1 MFGNSLTYNNI
12 FGNAIQDSHQ
22 RLFGGDRMLTTK
34 DIEGAQPKKYNRHV
48 WGNYQAN
55 QYQNILSYDPQK
67 SVIKSPILGDN
78 VQPLNRAIP
87 NSSGMIFRD
96 PQYQSLTQKLYTQQS
111 VKSPSQK
118 LDLAQ
123 NTQSA
128 LTQPNERPSNN
139 INSQSYT
146 GLKRDSNNP
155 LEGGSSP
162 AVKQLSLTSQRIS
175 GRRIEP
181 PSQLKEQNIFSHPD
195 YVNKQLSTYAKPM
208 VNVGNQSQNI
218 LSQSK
223 QSLGVVQ
230 KVDQNRITDR
240 IQNLQGYQSLQALN
254 NVLKS
259 NRSPDAYIPF
269 EPTPKEYQRESI
281 SSYAL
286 GQNKDPAIEKY
297 IQQNREK
304 YYEQP
309 SKSPV
314 FQQNRNFGPDHVLS
328 GPISVENRQSTSSY
342 EFGSFVSP
350 RQRQQQDVI
359 SPKQANYIN
368 ENNTLPISN
377 RMNQNDQ
384 QSHQVNQAQQDIP
397 QIQSVPNQ
405 DNAVSQNVLQD
416 GKNFEF
422 NKINSQQK
430 IYSRPQSNAQLLG
443 RPASNNNQLT
453 KSFTQLRN
461 DAAASPSQDL
471 IRLRS
476 VLSSRARLLL
486 NQNQNEATTN
496 SEYGLY
502 AAQPNR
508 IDQPKEKILYQSKR
522 DNFLRSHLVRSQS
535 AEGTRLLRNAAEN
548 NYQNQDQA
556 NQIPKQQSSN
566 SQLYKYGQWG
576 LRNYN
581 IIGNYMNPYKYEGRR
596 GDPFAD
602 IKYLGKLGNNKIQ
615 SVKNLNSET
624 KNENPLNLNQGDNQ
638 QQQELRK
645 SGYPSSPLAGVQNQY
660 DETNKKFNALYHSQ
674 RTHDQHSVKYYGA
687 KALKN
692 LSNIKLY

>member
-34 DIEGAQPKKYNRHV
+34 DIEGAQPKKFNRHV

-67 SVIKSPILGDN
+67 SIIKSPILGDN

-111 VKSPSQK
+111 LRSPQQK

-123 NTQSA
+123 NIQNA
-128 LTQPNERPSNN
+128 QTQPNERSSNL
-139 INSQSYT
+139 ISQSYT
-146 GLKRDSNNP
+146 GLKKDSSNP
-155 LEGGSSP
+155 LEGSS
-162 AVKQLSLTSQRIS
+162 ATVKQLSNTSQRIP

-195 YVNKQLSTYAKPM
+195 YVNKQISTYAKPM
-208 VNVGNQSQNI
+208 VNIGNQSQNI
-218 LSQSK
+218 LSSSK
-223 QSLGVVQ
+223 QGLGIVQ
-230 KVDQNRITDR
+230 KVDQYKIGDKMST
-240 IQNLQGYQSLQALN
+240 LQGYQSLQALN

-286 GQNKDPAIEKY
+286 GQNKDLAIEKY
-297 IQQNREK
+297 IQQNKDK

-350 RQRQQQDVI
+350 KQQQNQQQDVI
-359 SPKQANYIN
+359 SPKQGYIN
-368 ENNTLPISN
+368 ENNTLPLSN
-377 RMNQNDQ
+377 RLNQNNQYTYKENQVQ
-384 QSHQVNQAQQDIP
+384 QEIP
-397 QIQSVPNQ
+397 QIQSASNQ
-405 DNAVSQNVLQD
+405 DNAVSQKALQED
-416 GKNFEF
+416 KNFEF
-422 NKINSQQK
+422 NKISSQQK
-430 IYSRPQSNAQLLG
+430 IQSRPQSNTQLLG
-443 RPASNNNQLT
+443 RPASNTNQLT

-461 DAAASPSQDL
+461 EGAASPSQDL

-486 NQNQNEATTN
+486 NANQNEATTN

-502 AAQPNR
+502 AAQSNR

-535 AEGTRLLRNAAEN
+535 AEGTRLLKSMADN
-548 NYQNQDQA
+548 NQQNQEQA
-556 NQIPKQQSSN
+556 SLVSKQQNSH

-615 SVKNLNSET
+615 SVKNLNSEI
-624 KNENPLNLNQGDNQ
+624 KNDNILNADQNGSQKQ
-638 QQQELRK
+638 QDLRK

-674 RTHDQHSVKYYGA
+674 RAHDQHSIKYYGA

>member
-1 MFGNSLTYNNI
+1 MFGNSLTYYNI
-12 FGNAIQDSHQ
+12 FGNAIQESHQ

-87 NSSGMIFRD
+87 NSSGTIFRD

-111 VKSPSQK
+111 VRSPQQK

-123 NTQSA
+123 STQNVLA
-128 LTQPNERPSNN
+128 QPYEKPSNN
-139 INSQSYT
+139 IHSQSYT
-146 GLKRDSNNP
+146 GLKKDNNN
-155 LEGGSSP
+155 LLDASSP
-162 AVKQLSLTSQRIS
+162 AVKQLSHTSQRIS

-208 VNVGNQSQNI
+208 VNVGNQPQSI

-230 KVDQNRITDR
+230 KVDQNRIVDR
-240 IQNLQGYQSLQALN
+240 IQTNSGYQSLQALN

-286 GQNKDPAIEKY
+286 GQNKDVAIEKY
-297 IQQNREK
+297 LQQNRDK

-309 SKSPV
+309 SKSPL

-350 RQRQQQDVI
+350 KQKQNEQQDVI
-359 SPKQANYIN
+359 SPKQGNYIN
-368 ENNTLPISN
+368 ENNTLPLSN
-377 RMNQNDQ
+377 RINQKDQ
-384 QSHQVNQAQQDIP
+384 QSYQVNQVQQEIP
-397 QIQSVPNQ
+397 QIQSVQNQ
-405 DNAVSQNVLQD
+405 DNTVSQKHLQED
-416 GKNFEF
+416 KNEF

-430 IYSRPQSNAQLLG
+430 IQSRPQSNTQLLG

-496 SEYGLY
+496 SKYGLY

-535 AEGTRLLRNAAEN
+535 AEGTRLLKNIAEN
-548 NYQNQDQA
+548 NQQNQDQA
-556 NQIPKQQSSN
+556 SQVSKQQN
-566 SQLYKYGQWG
+566 GYSQLFKYGQWG

-596 GDPFAD
+596 RDPFAD
-602 IKYLGKLGNNKIQ
+602 IKYLGKQGNNKIQ
-615 SVKNLNSET
+615 SVKNLNSEL
-624 KNENPLNLNQGDNQ
+624 KNDYPLNVEQVDTQ

-674 RTHDQHSVKYYGA
+674 RAQDQHSVKYYGA